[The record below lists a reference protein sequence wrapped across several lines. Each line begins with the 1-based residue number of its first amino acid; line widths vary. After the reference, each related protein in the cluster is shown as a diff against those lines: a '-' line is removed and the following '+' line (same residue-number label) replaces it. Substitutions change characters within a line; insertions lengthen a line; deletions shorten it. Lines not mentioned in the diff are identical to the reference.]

1 MINKNNDFLLANPDR
16 VNKKTLEKVRDYL
29 VEPVIKKYLRKVYS
43 IILKT
48 KYKIEPLGEG
58 FRWGKD
64 WKIQRG
70 ILKVGHFVYIGP
82 GVNIRYP
89 TVIGD
94 LTLISKDVHIVGSD
108 HGFDLVGVPMRIAR
122 PRKNANQT
130 VTIIQAEVWIGQR
143 STLFA
148 GVKIGRGA
156 VIAAGSVVTK
166 DVPPYSI
173 VGGVPAK
180 LIRKRF
186 RSLKDQKIHENALYG

>member
-1 MINKNNDFLLANPDR
+1 MINKNNDLLLANPDR
-16 VNKKTLEKVRDYL
+16 VNKKTLEKVRDSL

-64 WKIQRG
+64 WEIQRG

-94 LTLISKDVHIVGSD
+94 LTLISKDVHIVGND

-166 DVPPYSI
+166 DVPPFSI
-173 VGGVPAK
+173 VAGIPAK
-180 LIRKRF
+180 LMKKRF
-186 RSLKDQKIHENALYG
+186 DSLFDQKAHEESLFG